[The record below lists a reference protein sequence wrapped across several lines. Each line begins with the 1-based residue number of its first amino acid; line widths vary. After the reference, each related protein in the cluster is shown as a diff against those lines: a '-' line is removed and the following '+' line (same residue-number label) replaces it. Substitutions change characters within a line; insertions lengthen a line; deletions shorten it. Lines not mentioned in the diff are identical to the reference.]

1 MVYKRR
7 SAPAEEDIAMH
18 HRPIPVLVLLV
29 LLLSACTSSSTLAT
43 PTGSIAEAAPTGV
56 QDKPAPTSAVPAAA
70 EPTLPPGPTDQP
82 GQTEQPAALVYPE
95 FSGGGLVFD
104 RGDLFTG
111 SGLCTGCHSAMI
123 DATGK
128 DVTLGRNWSATMM
141 ANAGKDP
148 YWLATVRSEVELE
161 PELRA
166 VIEQKCATCHMPM
179 AEVTALA
186 AGEAT
191 LLLDEGFSSPD
202 HWLHNLA
209 RDGVSCTLCHQ
220 VEADNFG
227 EPVSYSGGFAIDLA
241 IPNGSRLSY
250 GPYQVGRQLVTIM
263 QSSSGY
269 IPQQGTQI
277 SQSELC
283 GTCHNLSTPF
293 VDAQGQVAGEFAE
306 QAIYSEWAN
315 SAYHSVK
322 ACMDCHMPV
331 AEGAI
336 QLSIT
341 GGPAR
346 SPFSQHTFI
355 GSNAFMLNVLR
366 YFGEEIGVTTSSATL
381 AQGVLDTE
389 TLMGTQTATVWLENM
404 ALSGSTLSGDI
415 VVESLVGHKFP
426 GGYPSRRAWLHITVL
441 DAAGNIVFES
451 GAVSPDGRI
460 SGNDNDEDDARYEP
474 HYTALSAP
482 DQVQIYEVIMLNSDG
497 EVTTTLLRAAA
508 YAKDNRLLPQGFDL
522 EAATTDILVFGEA
535 AQDSDFI
542 GGADRIGLQIDLG
555 SAVGPFTV
563 QVELLYQS
571 IGYRW
576 AQNLL
581 QDETAEAQT
590 FGGYYATVP
599 NLPLVAA
606 LTETVV
612 QP

>member
-1 MVYKRR
+1 MK
-7 SAPAEEDIAMH
+7 
-18 HRPIPVLVLLV
+18 HRPILVIALLG
-29 LLLSACTSSSTLAT
+29 LLLAACTLSSTLAT

-56 QDKPAPTSAVPAAA
+56 QDKPAQTSTVPAGA
-70 EPTLPPGPTDQP
+70 EPTLPAVQPAQP
-82 GQTEQPAALVYPE
+82 GQSEQPTALVYPE

-111 SGLCTGCHSAMI
+111 SGLCTGCHSAMT

-128 DVTLGRNWSATMM
+128 DVTLGRSWSATMM

-186 AGEAT
+186 AGEAN

-220 VEADNFG
+220 VEVDNFG
-227 EPVSYSGGFAIDLA
+227 EPESFSGGFAIDLA
-241 IPNGSRLSY
+241 IPNGSRYSY

-269 IPQQGTQI
+269 IPQQGAQI

-283 GTCHNLSTPF
+283 GTCHNLITPF

-315 SAYHSVK
+315 SAYHEVK

-346 SPFSQHTFI
+346 SPFSQHTFT

-381 AQGVLDTE
+381 AQQVLETE
-389 TLMGTQTATVWLENM
+389 TLVGTQTAAVWLENM
-404 ALSGSTLSGDI
+404 VLSGSTLSGDI
-415 VVESLVGHKFP
+415 TVESLVGHKFP
-426 GGYPSRRAWLHITVL
+426 GGYPSRRAWLHITVR
-441 DAAGNIVFES
+441 DSVGNIVFEL
-451 GAVSPDGRI
+451 GAVSPDGMI
-460 SGNDNDEDDARYEP
+460 SGNDNDADATRYEP
-474 HYTALSAP
+474 HYTTLSVP

-522 EAATTDILVFGEA
+522 EAATADILVFGEA

-542 GGADRIGLQIDLG
+542 GGGDRIGLQIDLG
-555 SAVGPFTV
+555 SAVGPFTI

-590 FGGYYATVP
+590 FGVYYATVP

-606 LTETVV
+606 SVEFQVE
-612 QP
+612 P

>member
-1 MVYKRR
+1 MKHRLIL
-7 SAPAEEDIAMH
+7 AIA
-18 HRPIPVLVLLV
+18 LLI
-29 LLLSACTSSSTLAT
+29 LLLAACTSASPQVT
-43 PTGSIAEAAPTGV
+43 PTTSISDASPTLV
-56 QDKPAPTSAVPAAA
+56 QDKPALTNTAPAAA
-70 EPTLPPGPTDQP
+70 EPTLPAEQP
-82 GQTEQPAALVYPE
+82 EQPVQPEQPAPLVYPE

-104 RGDLFTG
+104 RGDLFAG
-111 SGLCTGCHSAMI
+111 AGLCTGCHSAMT

-128 DVTLGRNWSATMM
+128 DVSLGRNWSATMM
-141 ANAGKDP
+141 ANASKDP
-148 YWLATVRSEVELE
+148 YWIATVRSEVELE
-161 PELRA
+161 PELRE

-202 HWLHNLA
+202 HALHNLA
-209 RDGVSCTLCHQ
+209 QDGVSCNLCHQ
-220 VEADNFG
+220 IEDGNFG
-227 EPVSYSGGFAIDLA
+227 EPESFSGGFMIDLDA
-241 IPNGSRLSY
+241 PSDSRLAY
-250 GPYQVGRQLVTIM
+250 GPYTIGRQMVNVM

-269 IPQQGTQI
+269 IPVQGEHL

-283 GTCHNLSTPF
+283 GTCHNLVTPF

-306 QAIYSEWAN
+306 QAIYSEWEN
-315 SAYHSVK
+315 SAYQGVK

-336 QLSIT
+336 QLAIT

-346 SPFSQHTFI
+346 SPFSQHNFI

-366 YFGEEIGVTTSSATL
+366 YYGEEIGVTTSSAQL
-381 AQGVLDTE
+381 AERVLETE
-389 TLMGTQTATVWLENM
+389 AMVGTQTATLRLENM
-404 ALSGSTLSGDI
+404 ALSGSILNGDI
-415 VVESLVGHKFP
+415 VIESLVGHKFP
-426 GGYPSRRAWLHITVL
+426 GGYPSRRAWLHITVR

-460 SGNDNDEDDARYEP
+460 SGNDNDDDAARYEP
-474 HYTALSAP
+474 HYITLRTP
-482 DQVQIYEVIMLNSDG
+482 DQVQIYESIMLNSNG
-497 EVTTTLLRAAA
+497 EVTTILLRAAS

-522 EAATTDILVFGEA
+522 ATAGADTLVFGAA
-535 AQDSDFI
+535 AQDGDFT
-542 GGADRIGLQIDLG
+542 GGGDGLNLQIDLG
-555 SAVGPFTV
+555 SAMGPFTV

-581 QDETAEAQT
+581 QDTTAEAQT
-590 FGGYYATVP
+590 FGGYYASVP
-599 NLPLVAA
+599 NLPLVAVSS
-606 LTETVV
+606 ETII